1 MSDETKTPV
10 EKKPGWW
17 LYRGTGVYNEHN
29 QLNPK
34 VIAGLKQADT
44 PPWRR
49 FDREAARKRGAQFI
63 PELYEIERVNAALLL
78 RRPLLVTG
86 RPGTGKTSL
95 TYAVAH
101 ELGLEPV
108 LRWSITS
115 RTTLQ
120 EGLYHY
126 DAIARLQDIP
136 QTGEKKGEKP
146 PIGDYIKLGPLG
158 TAFLGKEY
166 EGEYYPRV
174 LLIDEIDKSDID
186 LPNDLLHVFEE
197 GEFEIPEL
205 KRQKAPAFEIN
216 PWDDG
221 PKVEIEGGKV
231 QCRAFPIV
239 VMTSN
244 GEREFPPAFLRR
256 CLQLEMRPPE
266 REKLKRIVEARL
278 GPTGKH
284 NDQIEKLLDRFLE
297 DRDDKK
303 KDLATDQFLNAIF
316 LILHDIDP
324 RDGVRPLDDK
334 EALIE
339 ALWKSLSEEQIG

>member
-1 MSDETKTPV
+1 MSDKAKTTDDD
-10 EKKPGWW
+10 KPGWW
-17 LYRGTGVYNEHN
+17 IYQGTGEYNERN
-29 QLNPK
+29 RLSTN
-34 VIAGLKQADT
+34 VISGLKQADT

-49 FDREAARKRGAQFI
+49 FDPVAARQRGAKFI

-115 RTTLQ
+115 RTTLHD
-120 EGLYHY
+120 GLYHY

-136 QTGEKKGEKP
+136 QAGDRKGEKP

-158 TAFLGKEY
+158 TAFVGKEH
-166 EGEYYPRV
+166 EDEYYPRV

-205 KRQKAPAFEIN
+205 KRQKEPIFQIE

-221 PKVEIEGGKV
+221 PKAEIQQGKV

-256 CLQLEMRPPE
+256 CLQLEMHPPE
-266 REKLKRIVEARL
+266 RDKLKRIVEARL
-278 GPTGKH
+278 GPTGAH
-284 NDQIEKLLDRFLE
+284 NDKIEELLDRFLTN
-297 DRDDKK
+297 RDDKK
-303 KDLATDQFLNAIF
+303 KDLATDQFLNAVF
-316 LILHDIDP
+316 LVLKDIDP
-324 RDGVRPLDDK
+324 LQGVRPLEDR

-339 ALWKSLSEEQIG
+339 ALWKSLSEEQIR